1 MNYIQE
7 LQILSKKFPIN
18 PLSIVDD
25 ERINSEHNIPNI
37 SGYFKNDFM
46 VNISLLKRIKSPI
59 TWNDIVELL
68 VYQTIDS
75 LLEYRKNCFNFLP
88 MSIVQQVKNQ
98 MKEAVSYMRWE
109 EKDKSFVTTKFDS
122 LLDSK
127 LFRAGIIEETMHYM
141 NRINLAKNV

>member
-7 LQILSKKFPIN
+7 LQMLSKKFPIK

-25 ERINSEHNIPNI
+25 ERINREHNIPNI

-46 VNISLLKRIKSPI
+46 VNISLLQKIKSPI

-68 VYQTIDS
+68 VFQTLDN
-75 LLEYRKNCFNFLP
+75 LLEYRRNCFGFLP
-88 MSIVQQVKNQ
+88 MSIVRQVKKQ
-98 MKEAVSYMRWE
+98 MKEVVSYMRWDE
-109 EKDKSFVTTKFDS
+109 NSKSFVTVEYDS
-122 LLDSK
+122 LLESY
-127 LFRAGIIEETMHYM
+127 LFKIGIIEETIRYM